1 MKELYWITIC
11 GNLNLTLWII
21 FGLSLVGLITVIIC
35 LCDCYGCDEEED
47 RKAIKFIKI
56 FTATAVF
63 CLFVVSFVPSKKDMY
78 MIYGVG
84 SVIDYYQDS
93 DEAKRLPDKTIK
105 ILNKLCDKYIKEEE
119 KQ

>member
-11 GNLNLTLWII
+11 GNINLALWIF
-21 FGLSLVGLITVIIC
+21 FGFALVGLITAIVV

-47 RKAIKFIKI
+47 KRTMKFIKI
-56 FTATAVF
+56 FSVTAVF
-63 CLFVVSFVPSKKDMY
+63 CVILVSFVPSKKDMY

-93 DEAKRLPDKTIK
+93 DEAKKLPDKTLK
-105 ILNKLCDKYIKEEE
+105 MLNQLCDKYIKEEE